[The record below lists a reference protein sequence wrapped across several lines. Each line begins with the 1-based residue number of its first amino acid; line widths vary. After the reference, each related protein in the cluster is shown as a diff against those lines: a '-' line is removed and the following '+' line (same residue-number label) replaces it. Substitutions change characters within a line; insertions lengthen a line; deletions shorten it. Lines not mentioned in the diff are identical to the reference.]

1 MTFYRNKIGCLTDL
15 IDEMIEGHAPNEL
28 SFLGIIDRQ
37 DHEKSESHPSRV
49 HHELILHDGSNIRL
63 HVQYITG
70 HDDDK
75 IYDQREINDDE
86 CPFYPKGSMCFLPRL
101 ALTYVDENSIFCT
114 FKGGDDLSGKMVDF
128 RTDEQKA
135 KIMVRRREEE
145 ASGSIIEPSEDMKP
159 VIRNIGANRVC
170 LLLDLQPSSI
180 DAFLNINEVRYYG
193 TFFRYFFKTF
203 FSP

>member
-128 RTDEQKA
+128 RTDEQKE